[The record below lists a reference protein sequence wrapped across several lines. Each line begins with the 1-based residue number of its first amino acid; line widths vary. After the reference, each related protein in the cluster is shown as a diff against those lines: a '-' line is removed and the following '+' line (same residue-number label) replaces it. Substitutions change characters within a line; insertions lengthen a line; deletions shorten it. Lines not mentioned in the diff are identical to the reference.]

1 MPGSFSVLFVFFFC
15 VFVVLWRSEL
25 CMVYG
30 DEDGDGRRRKAV
42 GPVERELDQPLWS
55 GRSTRELSMA
65 RGSKRDR
72 WKVRRRKTNGE
83 RAIERDL

>member
-1 MPGSFSVLFVFFFC
+1 
-15 VFVVLWRSEL
+15 
-25 CMVYG
+25 
-30 DEDGDGRRRKAV
+30 
-42 GPVERELDQPLWS
+42 
-55 GRSTRELSMA
+55 LSMA